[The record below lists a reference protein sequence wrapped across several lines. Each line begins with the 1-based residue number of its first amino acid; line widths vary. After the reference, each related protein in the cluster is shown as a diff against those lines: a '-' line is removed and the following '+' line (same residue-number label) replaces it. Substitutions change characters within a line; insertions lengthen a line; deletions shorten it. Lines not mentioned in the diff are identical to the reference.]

1 MNIFEETYRK
11 EQEMVRQ
18 FDATDD
24 EEERETIREAHE
36 RLMKGIS
43 EKGNI
48 ACIVWRAFETAKE
61 RGNEYIDFSEVIAD
75 SDVRGLLRCLR
86 ENGIKR
92 FTFSS
97 TWSSA
102 VLTAWY
108 FTQEGCS
115 LEGMVEINGLEKL
128 FSEEREKIPGYL
140 FRVN

>member
-1 MNIFEETYRK
+1 MNIFEKTYRK

-24 EEERETIREAHE
+24 EEEKETIREAHE
-36 RLMKGIS
+36 RLMEGIS

-86 ENGIKR
+86 ENGIER

-108 FTQEGCS
+108 FAQEGCS

>member
-36 RLMKGIS
+36 RLMEGIS

-61 RGNEYIDFSEVIAD
+61 RGNEYIDFSEVITD

-97 TWSSA
+97 TWSST

>member
-36 RLMKGIS
+36 RLMEGIS

-61 RGNEYIDFSEVIAD
+61 RGNEYIDFSEVITD

-97 TWSSA
+97 TCA

>member
-36 RLMKGIS
+36 RLMEGIS

-61 RGNEYIDFSEVIAD
+61 RGNEYIDFSEVITD

-92 FTFSS
+92 FTFSY

-108 FTQEGCS
+108 FNHEGCS

-128 FSEEREKIPGYL
+128 FSEERENIPGYL
-140 FRVN
+140 FRVS